1 MVVCSSAAFLVL
13 PPFPCS
19 RQLAEMPESVECNWT
34 EPGEGLQQVDMESDS
49 DQTTTSCQE
58 MPAQEQE
65 EAEVVEELRS
75 DKLKKF
81 LWDKLVKLGKAIYQ
95 LFVWLLYL
103 LGSCLGILWIVFNMW
118 ICSLVATEFEKLGCG
133 RDGSFIIGMTVGL
146 LDYFLAPLL
155 LGLVFYYICTF
166 FENLETKNACIIW
179 FFQTPAYPAPDEDQ
193 DRDSPARRA
202 LQEKEADRP
211 PAYKDCVKKSYTV
224 KLPSYL
230 KSLKEEEEGPPDYT
244 TAVGGIV

>member
-1 MVVCSSAAFLVL
+1 MSSSAAFLVL
-13 PPFPCS
+13 PPFYWS
-19 RQLAEMPESVECNWT
+19 QLAEMPESSECNT
-34 EPGEGLQQVDMESDS
+34 QPGEGLQQVSMDS
-49 DQTTTSCQE
+49 DQPTTSCQE
-58 MPAQEQE
+58 MPSQGE
-65 EAEVVEELRS
+65 EEEEVEVVEELRS

-118 ICSLVATEFEKLGCG
+118 ICSLVSTEFEKLGCG

-146 LDYFLAPLL
+146 LDYFFAPLL
-155 LGLVFYYICTF
+155 LGLIFYYICTF

-179 FFQTPAYPAPDEDQ
+179 FFQTPAYPASEEGE

-202 LQEKEADRP
+202 LQEREADKP

-244 TAVGGIV
+244 TAVGRIV

>member
-1 MVVCSSAAFLVL
+1 MA
-13 PPFPCS
+13 
-19 RQLAEMPESVECNWT
+19 
-34 EPGEGLQQVDMESDS
+34 SD
-49 DQTTTSCQE
+49 SCQE
-58 MPAQEQE
+58 MQTQEGE
-65 EAEVVEELRS
+65 GVEELRS
-75 DKLKKF
+75 DKVKKF

-95 LFVWLLYL
+95 LVVWLLYL

-179 FFQTPAYPAPDEDQ
+179 CFQTPAYPAPEEGE